1 MTYRFGNT
9 LLAPLPS
16 MNIRRDDDDRR
27 DDDLLAIPDAE
38 WRRQVAADKARM
50 GARLAELRLKDEWRT
65 LERHKREAAVLRRR
79 G

>member
-16 MNIRRDDDDRR
+16 MHIRRDDDERR

-38 WRRQVAADKARM
+38 WRRQVAADTERIN
-50 GARLAELRLKDEWRT
+50 RT
-65 LERHKREAAVLRRR
+65 LRAHDALFKRREIA
-79 G
+79 